1 MFTDV
6 VLLEIEVPYTNSFCA
21 FSETLY
27 LICVFRDRVMN
38 KGTVEN
44 SVHCQQGFSFKDY
57 SYVHACM
64 CMQRVFLEIVSRNWS
79 LKRGTGWGGEGR
91 CSFFMHTLCTIF
103 EGFF

>member
-6 VLLEIEVPYTNSFCA
+6 VLLEIEVPYTSSFFA

-64 CMQRVFLEIVSRNWS
+64 CMQRVFLEIVSVKLVPEKRKWVGRGRKMFFFYAHS
-79 LKRGTGWGGEGR
+79 LYD
-91 CSFFMHTLCTIF
+91 F
-103 EGFF
+103 